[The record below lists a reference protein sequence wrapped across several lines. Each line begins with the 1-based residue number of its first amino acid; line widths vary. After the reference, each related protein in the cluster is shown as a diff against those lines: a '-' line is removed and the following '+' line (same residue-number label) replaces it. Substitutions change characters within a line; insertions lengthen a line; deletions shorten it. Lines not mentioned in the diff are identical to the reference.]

1 MGDVAMALRL
11 ARNGEESKGLATRP
25 RFADSWRRRSPSSRA
40 APVLGCRLPGRT
52 TLHPFRNCCKV
63 PGDPSIL
70 RRCHERCPD
79 GLLDDRRGAVEL
91 ACQSPHLWVLRRA
104 SFFRRG
110 NVGELQQC
118 VTKSVSG
125 AGQLLKL
132 LCLFPLENHG

>member
-1 MGDVAMALRL
+1 MSDVAMALRL
-11 ARNGEESKGLATRP
+11 AWNSEQSEGLATRP
-25 RFADSWRRRSPSSRA
+25 RFADSWRSRSPSSRD
-40 APVLGCRLPGRT
+40 APALGCRLPRRS
-52 TLHPFRNCCKV
+52 TLHPFRNRRKV

-70 RRCHERCPD
+70 RRRHERCPN

-91 ACQSPHLWVLRRA
+91 ACESAHLWMLRRA
-104 SFFRRG
+104 SVFRRG

-125 AGQLLKL
+125 TGQLLKV